1 VPVVNAPV
9 TDPYAAKLTHAFLTT
24 GMPTSPASPAC
35 TYTSATSTWSGN
47 CVVPGGSIKAGDTLS
62 ANTQISGGLTIK
74 NGTITLSSPGTYWIT
89 DGDLVLQNGKP
100 ATLNCPSCTP
110 GGAGVTVILTTAKA
124 GGGQVGTL
132 TLGSQAN
139 LNLNAPSTGTF
150 AGLALIQDSNGLP
163 SGTTYTTNPD
173 TVSGQGNPTETLN
186 GLVYFPNASMDFYG
200 TPSGGNNCLVLVVN
214 TLNFHGTPTLNSTGC
229 SSSGLT
235 LPTPIVLV
243 E

>member
-1 VPVVNAPV
+1 V
-9 TDPYAAKLTHAFLTT
+9 
-24 GMPTSPASPAC
+24 
-35 TYTSATSTWSGN
+35 
-47 CVVPGGSIKAGDTLS
+47 GDTLS
-62 ANTQISGGLTIK
+62 ANTQISGGLAIK
-74 NGTITLSSPGTYWIT
+74 NGAIHLQPGTYWIT
-89 DGDLVLQNGKP
+89 DGDLDLQMGSG
-100 ATLNCPSCTP
+100 ATLDCPTCTP

-124 GGGQVGTL
+124 SGGQVGTL
-132 TLGSQAN
+132 TLAANAN

-150 AGLALIQDSNGLP
+150 KGLAIIQDSNGLP

-200 TPSGGNNCLVLVVN
+200 TPSGGNNCLVLVVK
-214 TLNFHGTPTLNSTGC
+214 TLNFHGNPTLNSTGC

-235 LPTPIVLV
+235 LPTPIVLA